1 MSELTTIA
9 RPYAKAAFDL
19 AVEQN
24 ELDQWSEM
32 LAFSAEVTRNE
43 TIADLLSGSVT
54 ADKLANIFVSVSGDQ
69 LNEKGQ
75 NLIKVL
81 ADNGRLKA
89 LPEVCTQ
96 FMALRREHEKQVDV
110 EVLSAVVL
118 EQAQLD
124 AITVKLE
131 ARLERKVKLNC
142 SVDETLVAGV
152 VIRAGD
158 LVIDNSVSGRI
169 RRLSDALQ
177 S

>member
-19 AVEQN
+19 AVEKS

-32 LAFSAEVTRNE
+32 LTFAAEVARNE
-43 TIADLLSGSVT
+43 TIEDFLGGMHSAEKLTEIFLSVCGE
-54 ADKLANIFVSVSGDQ
+54 Q
-69 LNEKGQ
+69 LNEYGQ
-75 NLIKVL
+75 NLIKVM
-81 ADNGRLKA
+81 AENGRLKA
-89 LPEVCTQ
+89 LPDVCAQ
-96 FMALRREHEKQVDV
+96 FMVLRHDYEKQVDV
-110 EVLSAVVL
+110 DVVSAVAL
-118 EQAQLD
+118 DEAQLD
-124 AITVKLE
+124 AIASKLE

-158 LVIDNSVSGRI
+158 LVIDNSVSGRM